1 MVSAGVVKAAKPTG
15 WMVNSGVVISGILTW
30 GKGETAKSDR
40 VDGERWSRYLGR
52 HDLRKRETT
61 QRYRIDRERRG
72 GNRRDAELR
81 QRKPTQRD
89 RVDGQLRGRE
99 LLSSDIR
106 QAQCTDTNRTDRQ
119 RRSGEFLGADLWQGE
134 PVDRDPPEGPRLDDD
149 VGEGEGGDV
158 DCADREADAVDL
170 TSTHGNGPSINKG
183 RRCISEAA
191 NLREYPGHIGLQ
203 GSDVVRN
210 EHHQISYRNAVKAKG
225 GKIDDTRICL
235 RGYAGSAKAAY
246 TYLGCTY

>member
-1 MVSAGVVKAAKPTG
+1 MISGRLNAPTPIGLIVNAGVV
-15 WMVNSGVVISGILTW
+15 NSWVLISG
-30 GKGETAKSDR
+30 R
-40 VDGERWSRYLGR
+40 VNPSTE
-52 HDLRKRETT
+52 
-61 QRYRIDRERRG
+61 I
-72 GNRRDAELR
+72 
-81 QRKPTQRD
+81 
-89 RVDGQLRGRE
+89 
-99 LLSSDIR
+99 
-106 QAQCTDTNRTDRQ
+106 
-119 RRSGEFLGADLWQGE
+119 
-134 PVDRDPPEGPRLDDD
+134 PEGPRLDDD